1 MGLFGAAHR
10 WGPQKVAP
18 LLKIFHT
25 YPTVMKL
32 GTVIPCLKKAQE
44 IYESPDTH
52 LELSGNT
59 DKDCILV
66 HNI

>member
-10 WGPQKVAP
+10 WGATKSCP
-18 LLKIFHT
+18 LLKIFHA

-44 IYESPDTH
+44 IYESLDTH
-52 LELSGNT
+52 LDL
-59 DKDCILV
+59 C
-66 HNI
+66 